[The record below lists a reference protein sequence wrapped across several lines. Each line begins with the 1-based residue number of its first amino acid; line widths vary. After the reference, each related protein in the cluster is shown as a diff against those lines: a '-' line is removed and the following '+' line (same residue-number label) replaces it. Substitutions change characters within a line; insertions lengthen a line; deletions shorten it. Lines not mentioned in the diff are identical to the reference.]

1 MREFTVPPLANVPSD
16 TNITDLVLR
25 QASKSSNPALFSR
38 LDSSGQWQD
47 ISATEF
53 LADVSALAKGLMA
66 SGVGAGDRVGIMSRT
81 RYEWAL
87 IDFAIWFAGG
97 VSVPIYETSSP
108 SQVAWNLG
116 DSGAVAAFGESAHHE
131 NIIRQAA
138 ASEGLTAL
146 AHVWQLEG
154 SGLDAVREAGTGVSD
169 DDLESRRRA
178 AGLSDLATIIYTSGT
193 TGRPKGCELTHGN
206 FVELSENA
214 LATSLSQIV
223 NQQARTIMFLP
234 LAHVFARFISVLSV
248 AAGVTVAHTP
258 DIKHL
263 LPDLQSYKPTFI
275 LAVPRVFEKVYN
287 SALTKAEDGG
297 KGAIFHKAADTA
309 IAYSRARQDGGVGFG
324 LKIKHAIFDRLVYS
338 KLRAAM
344 GGQVA
349 HAVSGGG
356 PLGERLGHFFQG
368 IGLQI
373 LEGYGLTETTAPIS
387 VNTPER
393 IKIGTV
399 GAPIPGTSVKIA
411 DDGEILTK
419 GTCVMRGYYKRDDLT
434 AEAFVDGWF
443 RTGDIGQLDGDGF
456 LTITGRKKEIIVT
469 AGGKNV
475 VPAQLEDQIR
485 ADALVSQVLVVGD
498 NRPFIGALVTLDEE
512 ALPGWLQRH
521 GLPAETTVT
530 DAADN
535 AVVKAAVQELIN
547 HANQSVSQAEAI
559 KAFRI
564 VPSDFTE
571 ASGHLTP
578 SMKVK
583 RAQVMKDFENVIDEM
598 YKAPKPTPASP
609 GGTFGAS

>member
-1 MREFTVPPLANVPSD
+1 MREFSVPPLANVPLDS
-16 TNITDLVLR
+16 NITDFVLR
-25 QASKSSNPALFSR
+25 QAAKASNPALFSR
-38 LDSSGQWQD
+38 LDSAGHWQD
-47 ISATEF
+47 IRAKEF
-53 LADVSALAKGLMA
+53 LADVSVLAKGLIA
-66 SGVGAGDRVGIMSRT
+66 SGIGAGDRVGIMSRT

-116 DSGAVAAFGESAHHE
+116 DSGAVAAFGESDHHE
-131 NIIRQAA
+131 TIIRQAA
-138 ASEGLTAL
+138 VTEGLTAL

-154 SGLDAVREAGTGVSD
+154 DGLDTV
-169 DDLESRRRA
+169 RA
-178 AGLSDLATIIYTSGT
+178 AGAAVSDEELDARRRTAGLRDLATIIYTSGT

-214 LATSLSQIV
+214 LATSLGGVV
-223 NQQARTIMFLP
+223 NEQSRTIMFLP
-234 LAHVFARFISVLSV
+234 LAHVFARFISVLAV

-297 KGAIFHKAADTA
+297 KGAIFHKAAETA
-309 IAYSRARQDGGVGFG
+309 IAYSRARQAGGAGLG
-324 LKIKHAIFDRLVYS
+324 LKLRHAIFDKLVYG

-344 GGQVA
+344 GGEVA

-373 LEGYGLTETTAPIS
+373 LEGYGLTETTAPVS

-399 GAPIPGTSVKIA
+399 GAPIPGNSVRIA
-411 DDGEILTK
+411 DDGEILVK
-419 GTCVMRGYYKRDDLT
+419 GACVMRGYYQRPDLT
-434 AEAFVDGWF
+434 EESFADGWF
-443 RTGDIGQLDGDGF
+443 RTGDIGQLDDDGY
-456 LTITGRKKEIIVT
+456 LLITGRKKEIIVT

-475 VPAQLEDQIR
+475 VPALLEDQIR

-521 GLPAETTVT
+521 GLPADTSLG
-530 DAADN
+530 DAAGN
-535 AVVKAAVQELIN
+535 AEVKAAVQELIN
-547 HANQSVSQAEAI
+547 QANQSVSQAEAI
-559 KAFRI
+559 KSFRI

-583 RAQVMKDFENVIDEM
+583 RAQVMKDFEGVIDEM
-598 YKAPKPTPASP
+598 YKSPKPSRA
-609 GGTFGAS
+609 

>member
-1 MREFTVPPLANVPSD
+1 MREFSVPPLVNVPSD
-16 TNITDLVLR
+16 SNITDLLVR
-25 QASKSSNPALFSR
+25 QAAKTSNPALYSR
-38 LDSSGQWQD
+38 LDASGQWKD
-47 ISATEF
+47 ITASDF
-53 LADVSALAKGLMA
+53 LKDVSALAKGLIA
-66 SGVGAGDRVGIMSRT
+66 SGVQPGDRVGIMSRT

-87 IDFAIWFAGG
+87 VDFAIWFAGG

-116 DSGAVAAFGESAHHE
+116 DSGAVAAFGEAAHHE
-131 NIIRQAA
+131 NVIRQAA
-138 ASEGLTAL
+138 MSEGLAAL
-146 AHVWQLEG
+146 TRVWQLEG
-154 SGLDAVREAGTGVSD
+154 GGLDALREAGTDVSD
-169 DDLESRRRA
+169 DELEMRRST
-178 AGLSDLATIIYTSGT
+178 AGLGDVATIIYTSGT

-206 FVELSENA
+206 FVELTENA
-214 LATSLSQIV
+214 LATSLRQIV
-223 NQQARTIMFLP
+223 NEQARTIMFLP
-234 LAHVFARFISVLSV
+234 MAHVFARFISVLAV
-248 AAGVTVAHTP
+248 GAGVTVAHTP

-309 IAYSRARQDGGVGFG
+309 IAYSRARQDGKVGLG
-324 LKIKHAIFDRLVYS
+324 LKVRHALFDKLVYG

-344 GGQVA
+344 GGEVA

-373 LEGYGLTETTAPIS
+373 LEGYGLTETTAPVS
-387 VNTPER
+387 VNTPDR

-399 GAPIPGTSVKIA
+399 GAPIPGNTVRIA

-419 GTCVMRGYYKRDDLT
+419 GVCVMKGYYRRDDLT

-443 RTGDIGQLDGDGF
+443 RTGDIGQLDADGF

-475 VPAQLEDQIR
+475 IPALLEDQIR

-521 GLPAETTVT
+521 GLPAETTVAE
-530 DAADN
+530 AADN
-535 AVVKAAVQELIN
+535 DTVRAAVQELIN
-547 HANQSVSQAEAI
+547 NANQSVSQAEAI
-559 KAFRI
+559 KSFRI
-564 VPSDFTE
+564 VPRDFTE

-583 RAQVMKDFENVIDEM
+583 RAQVMKDFESVVDEM
-598 YKAPKPTPASP
+598 YAAPKPTRA
-609 GGTFGAS
+609 

>member
-1 MREFTVPPLANVPSD
+1 MREYSVLPLVTVPQES
-16 TNITDLVLR
+16 NITDLVLR
-25 QASKSSNPALFSR
+25 QAAKASNPSLFSR
-38 LDSSGQWQD
+38 LDSAGQWQD
-47 ISATEF
+47 ISAKDF

-66 SGVGAGDRVGIMSRT
+66 SGVTPGDRVGIMSRT

-97 VSVPIYETSSP
+97 ISVPIYETSSP

-116 DSGAVAAFGESAHHE
+116 DSGAVAAFGEAAHHE
-131 NIIRQAA
+131 DIIRQAA

-146 AHVWQLEG
+146 GHVWQLEG
-154 SGLDAVREAGTGVSD
+154 RGLDE
-169 DDLESRRRA
+169 LRA
-178 AGLSDLATIIYTSGT
+178 AGTAISDEDLETRRSLANLADVATIIYTSGT
-193 TGRPKGCELTHGN
+193 TGRPKGCEITHGN
-206 FVELSENA
+206 FVELTENA
-214 LATSLSQIV
+214 LATSVQGIV
-223 NQQARTIMFLP
+223 NENAKTIMFLP
-234 LAHVFARFISVLSV
+234 LAHVFARFISVLAV
-248 AAGVTVAHTP
+248 AAGATVAHTP

-263 LPDLQSYKPTFI
+263 LADLQSYQPTFI

-297 KGAIFHKAADTA
+297 KGAIFHRATDTA
-309 IAYSRARQDGGVGFG
+309 IRYSKARQDGSVGLG
-324 LKIKHAIFDRLVYS
+324 LRLQHAVFDKLVYS

-344 GGQVA
+344 GGHVA

-373 LEGYGLTETTAPIS
+373 LEGYGLTETTAPVT
-387 VNTPER
+387 VNTPSL

-399 GAPIPGTSVKIA
+399 GAPLPGNGVKIA
-411 DDGEILTK
+411 EDGEILVK
-419 GTCVMRGYYKRDDLT
+419 GVCVMRGYYKREDLAADT
-434 AEAFVDGWF
+434 FVDGWF
-443 RTGDIGQLDGDGF
+443 RTGDVGQLDEQGF

-469 AGGKNV
+469 ASGKNV
-475 VPAQLEDQIR
+475 IPAMLEDQIR

-521 GLPAETTVT
+521 GLPGSITLEEAAE
-530 DAADN
+530 N
-535 AVVKAAVQELIN
+535 PVVKAAVQDLIT

-559 KAFRI
+559 KSFRI

-578 SMKVK
+578 SMKVR
-583 RAQVMKDFENVIDEM
+583 RAQVMKDFDSIIDEM
-598 YKAPKPTPASP
+598 YAAPRPTHA
-609 GGTFGAS
+609 

>member
-1 MREFTVPPLANVPSD
+1 MREFSVPPLVVVPPE

-25 QASKSSNPALFSR
+25 QAAKASNPALFSR
-38 LDSSGQWQD
+38 LDSAGAWRD
-47 ISATEF
+47 VSAKDF
-53 LADVSALAKGLMA
+53 LADVSVLAKGLMA

-116 DSGAVAAFGESAHHE
+116 DSGAVAAFGEAAHHE
-131 NIIRQAA
+131 DIIRQAA

-146 AHVWQLEG
+146 QHVWQLEG
-154 SGLDAVREAGTGVSD
+154 GGLDAVRAAGRGVSD
-169 DDLESRRRA
+169 ADLEARRA
-178 AGLSDLATIIYTSGT
+178 AARLSDIATIIYTSGT

-206 FVELSENA
+206 FVELSDNA
-214 LATSLSQIV
+214 LALLGDV
-223 NQQARTIMFLP
+223 VHEQARTIMFLP
-234 LAHVFARFISVLSV
+234 MAHVFARFISVLAV
-248 AAGVTVAHTP
+248 AAGATVAHTP
-258 DIKHL
+258 DIKNL
-263 LPDLQSYKPTFI
+263 LPDLQSYRPTFI

-297 KGAIFHKAADTA
+297 KGAIFHRAAETA
-309 IAYSRARQDGGVGFG
+309 IAFSKARQAGHVGLG
-324 LKIKHAIFDRLVYS
+324 LKLKHAVFDKLVYG
-338 KLRAAM
+338 KLRAAL
-344 GGQVA
+344 GGNVT

-387 VNTPER
+387 VNTPAL
-393 IKIGTV
+393 IKIGSV
-399 GAPIPGTSVKIA
+399 GKPLPGNSVRIA
-411 DDGEILTK
+411 DDGEILAK
-419 GTCVMRGYYKRDDLT
+419 GVCVMHGYYKREDLM
-434 AEAFVDGWF
+434 AETFADGWF
-443 RTGDIGQLDGDGF
+443 RTGDIGKLDDSGF
-456 LTITGRKKEIIVT
+456 LWITGRKKEIIVT

-475 VPAQLEDQIR
+475 VPALLEDQIR

-498 NRPFIGALVTLDEE
+498 NRPFIGALVTLDQE

-521 GLPAETTVT
+521 GLPGNTSVGEAVE
-530 DAADN
+530 N
-535 AVVKAAVQELIN
+535 PVVKAAVQDLITQ
-547 HANQSVSQAEAI
+547 ANASVSQAEAI
-559 KAFRI
+559 KSFRI
-564 VPSDFTE
+564 VAADFTE

-583 RAQVMKDFENVIDEM
+583 RAQVMKDFEPVIEEM
-598 YKAPKPTPASP
+598 YGAKRPTNV
-609 GGTFGAS
+609 

>member
-1 MREFTVPPLANVPSD
+1 MREFSVPPLANVPLDS
-16 TNITDLVLR
+16 NITDLVLR
-25 QASKSSNPALFSR
+25 QAAKASNPALFSR
-38 LDSSGQWQD
+38 LDSAGQWQD
-47 ISATEF
+47 IRAKEF
-53 LADVSALAKGLMA
+53 VADVSALAKGLIA
-66 SGVGAGDRVGIMSRT
+66 SGVSAGDRVGIMSRT

-116 DSGAVAAFGESAHHE
+116 DSGAVAAIGESDHHE

-138 ASEGLTAL
+138 ATEGLTAL
-146 AHVWQLEG
+146 THVWQLEG
-154 SGLDAVREAGTGVSD
+154 DGLDTV
-169 DDLESRRRA
+169 RA
-178 AGLSDLATIIYTSGT
+178 AGTAISDDELDARRRSAGLRDLATIIYTSGT

-214 LATSLSQIV
+214 LATSLSGVV
-223 NQQARTIMFLP
+223 NEQSRTIMFLP
-234 LAHVFARFISVLSV
+234 LAHVFARFISVLAV

-297 KGAIFHKAADTA
+297 KGAIFHKAAETA
-309 IAYSRARQDGGVGFG
+309 IAYSRARQGGGVGLG
-324 LKIKHAIFDRLVYS
+324 LKIRHAIFDKLVYG

-344 GGQVA
+344 GGEVA

-373 LEGYGLTETTAPIS
+373 LEGYGLTETTAPVS

-399 GAPIPGTSVKIA
+399 GAPIPGNSVRIA
-411 DDGEILTK
+411 DDGEILVK
-419 GTCVMRGYYKRDDLT
+419 GTCVMRGYYQRPDLT
-434 AEAFVDGWF
+434 DESFADGWF
-443 RTGDIGQLDGDGF
+443 RTGDIGQLDEDGY
-456 LTITGRKKEIIVT
+456 LLITGRKKEIIVT

-475 VPAQLEDQIR
+475 VPALLEDQIR

-521 GLPAETTVT
+521 GLPADTKLS
-530 DAADN
+530 DAADH
-535 AVVKAAVQELIN
+535 AEIKAAVQELIN
-547 HANQSVSQAEAI
+547 QANQSVSQAEAI
-559 KAFRI
+559 KSFRI

-583 RAQVMKDFENVIDEM
+583 RAQVMKDFEAVIDDM
-598 YKAPKPTPASP
+598 YKSPKPTRA
-609 GGTFGAS
+609 